1 MSKLVKCKTCGAEIA
16 KNAKVCPGC
25 GAKNKKPFYKK
36 WWFWVVVVIVCI
48 ALASG
53 GSDESTD
60 TDKKIGE
67 VASGTE
73 MPEPTKAVSDVNGN
87 KENQTKVPTE
97 APTKAPT
104 STPIPVKTIYR
115 VGDILQD
122 GNMKITY
129 MSSGV
134 YVEDNEFMQPEA
146 GKKYIYIQLAFENT
160 SKSTDDSISSFSFE
174 CYADGYAAES
184 YYGGEGDL
192 SATLSPGRTTSG
204 FLYFTVPEDAKEIEI
219 EYETNIFTEKK
230 IKFAYEGEKDSG
242 YQIPANTTATEGAY
256 VVGDVVSS
264 KQLVITYLSCEEYVS
279 DNMFIQPAEGYR
291 FVSCEFEFEN
301 VSSTDQY
308 VSCYEFYC
316 YADGVACDA
325 TYIRDD
331 ALSATMSAGRKTK
344 GTVTFEVPVDA
355 TVIEVEYLT
364 NYWTSNRVVF
374 KVK

>member
-16 KNAKVCPGC
+16 KNAKTCPGC

-36 WWFWVVVVIVCI
+36 WWFWAVVVIICV
-48 ALASG
+48 ALAGG
-53 GSDESTD
+53 GSDDTTD

-67 VASGTE
+67 VAGNTQTSD
-73 MPEPTKAVSDVNGN
+73 PTQAGSNVSDD
-87 KENQTKVPTE
+87 KEK
-97 APTKAPT
+97 PTKAPT
-104 STPIPVKTIYR
+104 ETPMPVKTVYQ

-122 GNMKITY
+122 GDLKIVY

-134 YVEDNEFMQPEA
+134 YVEDNEFMQPPE
-146 GKKYIYIQLAFENT
+146 GMKYIFIQLAFENT
-160 SKSTDDSISSFSFE
+160 SKSTDKSISYFSFE
-174 CYADGYAAES
+174 GYADGYAAES
-184 YYGGEGDL
+184 YYGGEEDL

-204 FLYFTVPEDAKEIEI
+204 FLYFTVPEDAGEIEI
-219 EYETNIFTEKK
+219 EYETNVFTEKK

-256 VVGDVVSS
+256 VVGDIVSS
-264 KQLVITYLSCEEYVS
+264 KQLIITYLSCEEYVS
-279 DNMFIQPAEGYR
+279 DNMFIQPADGYR

-316 YADGVACDA
+316 YADGAACNA

-344 GTVTFEVPVDA
+344 GTVTFEVPIDA